1 VLSPGSVATILGN
14 VNLPSASL
22 HVSILPACAS
32 TVSDVSAVKLTTLA
46 LPADINPAKDFTG
59 PENVDFAIISSLGN
73 KFYHLG
79 LSARSVGKTS

>member
-1 VLSPGSVATILGN
+1 VLSPGSVATILGK

-22 HVSILPACAS
+22 QVNILPECAA
-32 TVSDVSAVKLTTLA
+32 TVRLVSAVKLTTFA
-46 LPADINPAKDFTG
+46 LPAEINPAKDTTG
-59 PENVDFAIISSLGN
+59 PEKVDFAIIFLPKN